1 MPAGRALDLRL
12 REILQQARL
21 STAATGAVIAL
32 ALGGKMVCRATM
44 GDKAP
49 SAGVC
54 LNTRSGLSGACVQT
68 REMQLCDDA
77 LADPRVNVIA
87 CRDLGIRS
95 IVVLPVLDG
104 GELWG
109 VLEVFSS
116 VPRAFS
122 DSDLQ
127 ALQSLSRKI
136 SNTVHEAIEGGNTV
150 LVPEAFSQP
159 ADSVEPETPAPEATT
174 VPDQPDVGTVRRDYR
189 TGALTAAVLALAVLL
204 GWMVGRVGWSMAVN
218 RAPIQIPLASDE
230 PSASA
235 LVTPDAQT
243 LPPRQ
248 EEAAAAGNP
257 RGAAA

>member
-1 MPAGRALDLRL
+1 MARAGVYRLWARAGATEAFPSPADLPAGRALDLRL

-68 REMQLCDDA
+68 REMQLCDDT
-77 LADPRVNVIA
+77 LADPRVNVVA
-87 CRDLGIRS
+87 CRDLEMRS

-116 VPRAFS
+116 GSPR
-122 DSDLQ
+122 LQ
-127 ALQSLSRKI
+127 RFRSAG
-136 SNTVHEAIEGGNTV
+136 TAIAEPQNLEHGARSHRGGNTV

-159 ADSVEPETPAPEATT
+159 ATDSVEPETPAPEAMT

-218 RAPIQIPLASDE
+218 RSRIQVPWLRMSRR
-230 PSASA
+230 
-235 LVTPDAQT
+235 
-243 LPPRQ
+243 PRH
-248 EEAAAAGNP
+248 
-257 RGAAA
+257 